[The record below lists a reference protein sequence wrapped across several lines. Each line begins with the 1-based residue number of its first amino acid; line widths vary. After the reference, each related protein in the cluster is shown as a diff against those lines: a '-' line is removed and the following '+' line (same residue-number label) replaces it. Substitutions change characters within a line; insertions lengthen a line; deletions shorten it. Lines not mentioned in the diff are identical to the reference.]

1 MKQNNNILE
10 NKHLRE
16 NPYKAPVGYFSQL
29 EDEVNAKIH
38 GEASISSRIWIKSKS
53 IVVLACSFILLWGLG
68 YGIFNVA
75 NLGNQAV
82 TTESGLL
89 ALIDEGY
96 LSNSFIEDYY
106 DEINLSEYVSDFE
119 ENDELDNN
127 TINEIE
133 ESMTSNEI
141 LEYLYNE

>member
-1 MKQNNNILE
+1 MEQNNNILE

-16 NPYKAPVGYFSQL
+16 NPYKVPVGYFSQL

-38 GEASISSRIWIKSKS
+38 GKASLPSRIWMKSKS

-75 NLGNQAV
+75 NLGNKSV

-96 LSNSFIEDYY
+96 LSDSFIEDYY
-106 DEINLSEYVSDFE
+106 DEINLSEYMSNFE
-119 ENDELDNN
+119 ENDELNE
-127 TINEIE
+127 TTVNEIE

-141 LEYLYNE
+141 LEYLYNN